1 MISRR
6 FRSLKGGGGGVL
18 SLLTGLDLSGKTLQG
33 QQQQRLCRKGTDTS
47 GNGNMPRTVNN
58 SKQVGWE

>member
-1 MISRR
+1 M
-6 FRSLKGGGGGVL
+6 GGVL
-18 SLLTGLDLSGKTLQG
+18 SLLTGLDLSGKALQG